1 MVSSHL
7 SGLACLECLDLHQ
20 GLGLAL
26 PHLVPHHE
34 VHLLP
39 GPSEGD
45 AQILVPAQCEAQKGR
60 PSKLPSAVQKGW
72 LKVVEDDEQAYL
84 ARFLENFLRK

>member
-1 MVSSHL
+1 MKEQVERGGQL
-7 SGLACLECLDLHQ
+7 STFWPWHVLSLS

-26 PHLVPHHE
+26 PHPVLHQP

-45 AQILVPAQCEAQKGR
+45 AHVLVPAQCEAQKGR
-60 PSKLPSAVQKGW
+60 PSKLPSAVQKGK
-72 LKVVEDDEQAYL
+72 LKVVEDEQAYL
-84 ARFLENFLRK
+84 ARFLEDL